1 MPRPLPQD
9 RCKDERVD
17 DEQRHDLADRW
28 PLPGPDARALRDRLL
43 DAYADPS
50 RGYHDLTH
58 LAEVLTRIDDLA
70 TAETDL
76 DVVLLLAAWFHDA
89 VYDEQ
94 GHLEER
100 SAALAETE
108 LTLLGLDSAAVA
120 EGARLVR
127 LTATHQPDDDD
138 RRGQVLCDA
147 DLAILAA
154 GAERYAAYVAGVRKD
169 FAHVGEAAFRW
180 GRAAVLK
187 ELAARPILFH
197 TERGRQLW
205 EVPTRANLA
214 RELAELEG

>member
-1 MPRPLPQD
+1 MPQD
-9 RCKDERVD
+9 RCKDERVED
-17 DEQRHDLADRW
+17 VQLRDLADRW

-58 LAEVLTRIDDLA
+58 LAEVLTHIDDLA
-70 TAETDL
+70 TTETDL

-94 GHLEER
+94 GHREER

-108 LTLLGLDSAAVA
+108 LTSAGLDTAVVA
-120 EGARLVR
+120 EVARLIR

-154 GAERYAAYVAGVRKD
+154 DAERYAVYVAGVRKD
-169 FAHVGEAAFRW
+169 FAHVEEAVFWW
-180 GRAAVLK
+180 GRAAVLT
-187 ELAARPILFH
+187 ELASRPTLFH

-205 EVPTRANLA
+205 EATARANLA